1 VAVDDRD
8 ATLFGRRDFLARGS
22 LVCLSAAAVAGAAL
36 GLRAL
41 WPRAGA
47 ATALYVPAGRPE
59 EYAVGQVSERLL
71 AEHQLWVVRDAAG
84 FYAFSA
90 RCTHLGCKLR
100 YAPSAGEY
108 RCMCHGSFFS
118 ADGDVQRGP
127 AARAMERLLIT
138 LTRDGALRVDP
149 SVRYRKERGEWD
161 RPGAFVSYAAP
172 RGSR

>member
-1 VAVDDRD
+1 VAVGDKES
-8 ATLFGRRDFLARGS
+8 TLFGRRDFLARGS
-22 LVCLSAAAVAGAAL
+22 LVCLSAAAVTGAAL

-59 EYAVGQVSERLL
+59 DYAVGQVSERLL
-71 AEHQLWVVRDAAG
+71 AEHQLWVVRDRAG
-84 FYAFSA
+84 FYALSA

-100 YAPSAGEY
+100 HAPGAGEY

-118 ADGDVQRGP
+118 ADGGVRRGP
-127 AARAMERLLIT
+127 AARALERLLIT
-138 LTRDGALRVDP
+138 LTRDGALLVDP

-161 RPGAFVSYAAP
+161 RPGAFVNYVAARGP
-172 RGSR
+172 R